1 MSKKVKIEIDGELD
15 FDIEEGDM
23 IIHIKH
29 TGDIGKICMP
39 EMNHKIQ
46 ISKGYHKMLECLEVL
61 QPGTRKKFDKHHEAK
76 RKGTM
81 H

>member
-29 TGDIGKICMP
+29 NGDIGKICMP
-39 EMNHKIQ
+39 EMNHKVQ

-61 QPGTRKKFDKHHEAK
+61 QPAK
-76 RKGTM
+76 EI
-81 H
+81 

>member
-1 MSKKVKIEIDGELD
+1 MSKVKIEIDEELD

-23 IIHIKH
+23 LIHIKH
-29 TGDIGKICMP
+29 NGTIGKICMP
-39 EMNHKIQ
+39 EMNHKVQ
-46 ISKGYHKMLECLEVL
+46 TSRGYQKMLECLEVL
-61 QPGTRKKFDKHHEAK
+61 KPGTKEQFDKHHESK